1 MDSKQ
6 QLAPVARRGR
16 PKGSYNKMPQINLAE
31 RLQRLASNG
40 GLRDTARRVLD
51 AIHAEETWVRLITNL
66 EREKEYHALI
76 ETMKFLTS
84 MRDGRPA
91 QQININSR
99 TITIS
104 ADTIAHARSVVQS
117 LRYDIESETTTPL
130 LPDGNGDGALTTSVG
145 ESMTDV
151 IAPPNVVGEQGG
163 KSDGHGG

>member
-1 MDSKQ
+1 MESKQ
-6 QLAPVARRGR
+6 QLAPVVKRGR

-117 LRYDIESETTTPL
+117 LRYDIDSETTTPL
-130 LPDGNGDGALTTSVG
+130 LPDGNGDGATT
-145 ESMTDV
+145 TDV
-151 IAPPNVVGEQGG
+151 VDETTRVGSTPNVVGEQGG
-163 KSDGHGG
+163 EKDGDGG